1 MSISRNFL
9 VMGAIYLLVGICFG
23 MYMGASEDHTLAP
36 VHAHINLLGFTLM
49 TVFGLAYRVMP
60 QMAEGSL
67 AKAHFWLH
75 QVGAFMLLVGLFLL
89 MSGKAVPRHSGT
101 DPAAGR
107 GSCAAE
113 CGDLAGERDPP
124 RLRLCRIPL
133 LRPGPGQHHLA
144 A

>member
-23 MYMGASEDHTLAP
+23 MYMGASKDHTLAP

-75 QVGAFMLLVGLFLL
+75 QVGAFVLLVGLFLL
-89 MSGKAVPRHSGT
+89 MSGKAVPGI
-101 DPAAGR
+101 PAPILPL
-107 GSCAAE
+107 AE
-113 CGDLAGERDPP
+113 GLV
-124 RLRLCRIPL
+124 L
-133 LRPGPGQHHLA
+133 LSVVIWLVNVIRRA
-144 A
+144 